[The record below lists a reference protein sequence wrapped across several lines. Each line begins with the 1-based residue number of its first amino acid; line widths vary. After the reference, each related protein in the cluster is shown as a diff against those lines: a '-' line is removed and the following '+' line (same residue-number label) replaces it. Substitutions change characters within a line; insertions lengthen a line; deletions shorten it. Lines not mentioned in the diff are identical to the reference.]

1 MFKLAELKIGESGY
15 ISNIGNY
22 QIQLHLLNMGC
33 IPKATLEVVNIA
45 PLGDPIAIKVG
56 NTVLSIR
63 KQDAEC
69 IEIEKQDTKI

>member
-1 MFKLAELKIGESGY
+1 MFKLAELKIGDSGC
-15 ISNIGNY
+15 ISSIGNY
-22 QIQLHLLNMGC
+22 HIQLHLLNMGC

-63 KQDAEC
+63 KRDAEH
-69 IEIEKQDTKI
+69 IQIEKQDKKI